1 MMITHLK
8 ASGGRARARRMLV
21 SAVLMLAGVFPV
33 ARLRAMDVPASQPDV
48 TVREERG
55 VYSVA
60 ARFQVPQTPALA
72 LAVLTDY
79 EQIPRFM
86 PGVETSIVLER
97 VSGLVVVEQEA
108 VSHLMMFSK
117 RVHLVL
123 EITEG
128 ADTLRFRDRSRRS
141 FARYEGSWRL
151 CEENGQTVILYEL
164 TAQPSF
170 DVPEFLLKRLLRRD
184 SEQMIEGLRGEIA
197 ARSAR

>member
-1 MMITHLK
+1 MMILHLRT
-8 ASGGRARARRMLV
+8 SGGRACVRRSLISV
-21 SAVLMLAGVFPV
+21 VLMLAGMIPV
-33 ARLRAMDVPASQPDV
+33 AQLNATDDPGSPPAV

-55 VYSVA
+55 VYSVT

-79 EQIPRFM
+79 EHIPRFM

-97 VSGLVVVEQEA
+97 RSGLVVVEQEA

-123 EITEG
+123 EITES
-128 ADTLRFRDRSRRS
+128 ADTLRFRDRSGRS
-141 FARYEGSWRL
+141 FARYEGSWQL
-151 CEENGQTVILYEL
+151 CDENGQTVILYDL

-170 DVPEFLLKRLLRRD
+170 DVPQFLLRRLLKRDAGLMIVGLRR
-184 SEQMIEGLRGEIA
+184 EIA
-197 ARSAR
+197 AQSAR